1 VGRWRS
7 ARQEPFGS
15 RRPSQVRPLCALR
28 RVFGAGVGS
37 SLVGELPFA
46 VTHYGEGAVAKA
58 GGAVATPLGPSSFMW
73 YLRTRSGHRSRS
85 PWRTLWVANPT
96 RSKAW
101 QIRPLAN

>member
-1 VGRWRS
+1 MRWDGHEFWKVRARESAWLRVG
-7 ARQEPFGS
+7 
-15 RRPSQVRPLCALR
+15 ALR
-28 RVFGAGVGS
+28 RVFGVGGGEFF
-37 SLVGELPFA
+37 LVGELPFA
-46 VTHYGEGAVAKA
+46 VTHYGEGSVAKA

-73 YLRTRSGHRSRS
+73 YLSTRSGHRSRS